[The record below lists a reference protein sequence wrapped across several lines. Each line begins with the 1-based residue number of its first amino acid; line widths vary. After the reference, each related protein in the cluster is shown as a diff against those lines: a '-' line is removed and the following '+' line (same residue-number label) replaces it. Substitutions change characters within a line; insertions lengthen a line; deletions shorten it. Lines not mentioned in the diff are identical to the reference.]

1 MNAFPLLTVLI
12 LLPLAGSVAAP
23 TFARKPAACRVF
35 ALALTLAQLGF
46 LVAVLPYAGM
56 PGTVVLRENLA
67 WIPSLGARY
76 SLAMDGISYLLVLLT
91 SFLGVLAVLVSWREI
106 RSRIAGHH
114 ASLLLVQAT
123 ATGIFLARD
132 LLLFAL
138 FWELQLVP
146 VFFLIAVW
154 GHEARRRAAFKFF
167 LFSIAGGLLML
178 LAVIG
183 LYVSHGVATGTY
195 TFALADLLASPATP
209 FLQGWLLAGFL
220 LGFAVKMPII
230 PLHIWLPD
238 AHTQAPTAGSLF
250 LAGVLLKTG
259 SYGLLRFGL
268 PLFPNAAAQA
278 APLLIILG
286 LAALIYGAW
295 VCFAQTDV
303 KRLVAYSSIGH
314 MGLILLGLAVWNE
327 ISLQGSVLQMVNHAL
342 TTGALFIMVG
352 MLFERTGTRDLT
364 ELGGLW
370 QRIPVFSTFFLLF
383 CLAAAGLPGLNNFV
397 GELLILVGSFEQ
409 HPAAA
414 CVGFAGAVLILGY
427 ILRLVQATLFGSG
440 GAREN
445 LADLTPRE
453 AIIVAPLAGAV
464 LFLGL
469 VPSPVLDLLL
479 GPVQALLAQWGG

>member
-1 MNAFPLLTVLI
+1 MNAFPMLTVLI
-12 LLPLAGSVAAP
+12 LLPLAGSVAAMA
-23 TFARKPAACRVF
+23 FARYPVACRI
-35 ALALTLAQLGF
+35 LSLGLTLTQLVY
-46 LVAVLPYAGM
+46 LLAVVPLAGM
-56 PGTVVLRENLA
+56 PGTVVLREDLA

-76 SLAMDGISYLLVLLT
+76 SLAMDGISYLLVLVA
-91 SFLGVLAVLVSWREI
+91 SFLGILAVLVSWREI
-106 RSRIAGHH
+106 RSRIAAHH

-123 ATGIFLARD
+123 AIGIFLARD

-146 VFFLIAVW
+146 IFFLIAIW
-154 GHEARRRAAFKFF
+154 GHEARRSAAFKFF

-183 LYVSHGVATGTY
+183 LYVSHGLATGSY
-195 TFALADLLASPATP
+195 TFALADLLASPASP
-209 FLQGWLLAGFL
+209 FLQGWLFAGFL
-220 LGFAVKMPII
+220 LGFAVKTPII

-238 AHTQAPTAGSLF
+238 AHTQAPTAGSLI

-268 PLFPNAAAQA
+268 PLFPHAAAQA
-278 APLLIILG
+278 APLLIVLG

-295 VCFAQTDV
+295 VCFAQTDA

-314 MGLILLGLAVWNE
+314 MGLILLGLAVWEE

-342 TTGALFIMVG
+342 TTGALFVMVG
-352 MLFERTGTRDLT
+352 MLYERIGSRDLND
-364 ELGGLW
+364 LGGLW
-370 QRIPVFSTFFLLF
+370 QRIPVFSSFFLLF

-414 CVGFAGAVLILGY
+414 CIGFAGAVLILGY
-427 ILRLVQATLFGSG
+427 ILRLVQATLFGPG
-440 GAREN
+440 EARED
-445 LADLTPRE
+445 LADITPRE
-453 AIIVAPLAGAV
+453 AAIVAPLAGAV
-464 LFLGL
+464 LFIGL
-469 VPSPVLDLLL
+469 VPSPVLNLLR
-479 GPVQALLAQWGG
+479 GPVKALLAQWGG

>member
-1 MNAFPLLTVLI
+1 MNPFPMLTVLI
-12 LLPLAGSVAAP
+12 LLPLAGSVAALA
-23 TFARKPAACRVF
+23 FARRPDACRVF
-35 ALALTLAQLGF
+35 CLALTLAELVF
-46 LVAVLPYAGM
+46 LLAALPLAGM
-56 PGTVVLRENLA
+56 PGTFVLREDLA

-76 SLAMDGISYLLVLLT
+76 SLAMDGISYLLVLMT

-106 RSRIAGHH
+106 RSRIATHH

-123 ATGIFLARD
+123 AIGIFLARD
-132 LLLFAL
+132 LLLFYL

-154 GHEARRRAAFKFF
+154 GHEARRRAAFKFL

-183 LYVSHGVATGTY
+183 LYVSHGVATGSH
-195 TFALADLLASPATP
+195 TFALSDLLASPASP
-209 FLQGWLLAGFL
+209 SLQVWLLAGFL
-220 LGFAVKMPII
+220 LGLAVKTPII

-238 AHTQAPTAGSLF
+238 AHTQAPTAGSLL

-259 SYGLLRFGL
+259 SYGLLRWAL
-268 PLFPNAAAQA
+268 PLFPHAAAQA
-278 APLLIILG
+278 APLLIGLG
-286 LAALIYGAW
+286 LTALIYGAW

-314 MGLILLGLAVWNE
+314 MGLILLGLAVWDE

-352 MLFERTGTRDLT
+352 MLHERTGSRDLSD
-364 ELGGLW
+364 LGGLW

-409 HPAAA
+409 RPAAA
-414 CVGFAGAVLILGY
+414 CVGFAGAVLTLGY
-427 ILRLVQATLFGSG
+427 ILRLVQATLFGPG
-440 GAREN
+440 ETPKD
-445 LADLTPRE
+445 LADITPRE
-453 AIIVAPLAGAV
+453 AAIVAPLAGAV
-464 LFLGL
+464 LFIGL
-469 VPSPVLDLLL
+469 NPSPVLDLLRA
-479 GPVQALLAQWGG
+479 PVQTLLAQWGV